1 MPNRFIRALQRATAN
16 EPYKHRERYWNAR
29 PVKNQFPLN
38 AYNQERESARRRRQI
53 ERGSLKAENG
63 LEI

>member
-16 EPYKHRERYWNAR
+16 EPYKHRERYWKAK
-29 PVKNQFPLN
+29 PVKTIALN
-38 AYNQERESARRRRQI
+38 VYNQERESARRRRQI